1 MSLLFLSLFTI
12 LTETHETLFSLFLHS
27 AIRKSKRSSNSL
39 LFHKYHLYMKT
50 IFYLYILILA
60 PLF

>member
-1 MSLLFLSLFTI
+1 MKAVI
-12 LTETHETLFSLFLHS
+12 QRHCFSHPYSQFLHS

-50 IFYLYILILA
+50 IFYLYISILV